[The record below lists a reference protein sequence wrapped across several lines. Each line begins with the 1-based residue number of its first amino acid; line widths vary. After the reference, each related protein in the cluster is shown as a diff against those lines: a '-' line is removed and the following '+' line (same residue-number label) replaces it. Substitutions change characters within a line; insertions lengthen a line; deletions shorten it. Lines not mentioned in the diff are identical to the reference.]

1 MASPVG
7 LDWPANE
14 TQLPGARSDGVGI
27 PVEVEP
33 RPDDGRAWKGREAFW
48 GLAADA
54 SFGAPLWLK
63 RCRAGFKLQCE
74 PPTGVVTTTPPKNGR
89 S

>member
-33 RPDDGRAWKGREAFW
+33 RPDDGRTWKGREAFW

-54 SFGAPLWLK
+54 
-63 RCRAGFKLQCE
+63 
-74 PPTGVVTTTPPKNGR
+74 
-89 S
+89 